1 MTTTPTTANV
11 NVTITANGATPTA
24 GVTFTFTAGANLPK
38 GVLISSDGSLDFS
51 TAYTKGTVIAL
62 VFNLQTASLT
72 FGSSTYPLNIFSQGG
87 ASNACWIGSTKPLSG
102 PYPSNGTEFSFPANA
117 LGPGN
122 AALTIIDNN
131 NDGLTWYYE
140 LFVWLGGAAAQK
152 FGHDPHIINHSNN
165 K

>member
-11 NVTITANGATPTA
+11 NVKITANGASPTA
-24 GVTFTFTAGANLPK
+24 GVTFAFSAGTNLPK

-51 TAYTKGTVIAL
+51 TVYTKGTVIAL
-62 VFNLQTASLT
+62 VFNLETTSLT
-72 FGSSTYPLNIFSQGG
+72 FGSNTYPLNIFSQGG
-87 ASNACWIGSTKPLSG
+87 ASNACWIASTKPPQG
-102 PYPSNGTEFSFPANA
+102 PYSGTEFSFPANA
-117 LGPGN
+117 LGPGT

-131 NDGLTWYYE
+131 DDGLTWYYE

-152 FGHDPHIINHSNN
+152 FGHDPRIINHSNN